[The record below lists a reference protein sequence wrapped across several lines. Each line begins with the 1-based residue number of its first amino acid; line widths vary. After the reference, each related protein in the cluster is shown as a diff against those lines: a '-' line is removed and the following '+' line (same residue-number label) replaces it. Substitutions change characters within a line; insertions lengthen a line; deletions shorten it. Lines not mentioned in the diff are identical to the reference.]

1 MADNRLVDRKIEED
15 IRCGT
20 GDLKQEDIPALEPWR
35 QYYFIERLKALLS
48 DAESQQREDQA
59 GLKYKVITFGC
70 QMNARDSEKLCGILE
85 SIGYRETED
94 ELCADLV
101 IFNTCTIRENANE
114 HLYGRL
120 GRLKQSKKARPGMVV
135 AVCGCMMQEAD
146 EVEKLSR
153 KYPYVDIIFGTHNF
167 YRFPELL
174 FDLFEKR
181 AGRDIKLDNEGRDI
195 LISSDYAGEFGA
207 SHGVCSL
214 GKRRSDAGASDE
226 DANSKAGTKT
236 ADKELQELKLP
247 KSMVISV
254 WKDTPDIVEELPNS
268 RRFPFKQG
276 VNISY
281 GCNNFCSYC
290 IVPYVRGREKSRE
303 KEDILKEI
311 RSLGEDGV
319 KEIMLLGQNVNSYGK
334 TLERP
339 VSFAQLLTETDR
351 LCGEVG
357 IERIRF
363 MTSHPKD
370 LSDELIEAMAAGK
383 HIMHQFHLPLQ
394 SGSDRILKLMNRHYD
409 SASYFERAEK
419 LRKAMPDISI
429 STDIIVGFPGET
441 EEDFEATL
449 DMVRRMR
456 YDAAYTFIYSE
467 REGTPAASFPDKV
480 PEEIVKE
487 RFNRLLELQNRIAAE
502 NCEKLTGLVMPVL
515 FEEINE
521 KDGLHL
527 SGRLENNS
535 VVHVYG
541 DASLIGSIRDVR
553 LTKAHGFYYSG
564 ELV

>member
-1 MADNRLVDRKIEED
+1 MANINIKNTYKTADP
-15 IRCGT
+15 
-20 GDLKQEDIPALEPWR
+20 KQDIPNTEPER
-35 QYYFIERLKALLS
+35 QYYFIDKLKERLR
-48 DAESQQREDQA
+48 AETCYKKPENDDHAAGSSH
-59 GLKYKVITFGC
+59 GLKYSVVTFGC
-70 QMNARDSEKLCGILE
+70 QMNSRDSEKLCGILE
-85 SIGYRETED
+85 AIGYTEAED
-94 ELCADLV
+94 ELSADLV

-120 GRLKQSKKARPGMVV
+120 GRLKQSKKARPSMVV
-135 AVCGCMMQEAD
+135 AICGCMMQEAD
-146 EVEKLSR
+146 EVEKLSK
-153 KYPYVDIIFGTHNF
+153 KYPYIDIMFGTHNF

-181 AGRDIKLDNEGRDI
+181 QGHKINVDDASHDI
-195 LISSDYAGEFGA
+195 LISSDLEGEDGS
-207 SHGVCSL
+207 SHGVL
-214 GKRRSDAGASDE
+214 DFGRRKPEAPLADAR
-226 DANSKAGTKT
+226 
-236 ADKELQELKLP
+236 ELSCGRQELKLP
-247 KSMVISV
+247 KKMVVSV
-254 WKDTPDIVEELPNS
+254 WKDNAAIVEELPNS
-268 RRFPFKQG
+268 RKYPFKQG
-276 VNISY
+276 VNISF

-303 KEDILKEI
+303 KADILKEI

-334 TLERP
+334 ELSEP
-339 VSFAQLLTETDR
+339 VSFARLLTEVDE
-351 LCGEVG
+351 LCDEVG

-370 LSDELIEAMAAGK
+370 LSEELMEAMARGR

-394 SGSDRILKLMNRHYD
+394 SGSDRILKRMNRHYD
-409 SASYFERAEK
+409 SRTYFERAEG
-419 LRKAMPDISI
+419 LRALMPDISI

-449 DMVRRMR
+449 EMVKKMR

-480 PEEIVKE
+480 PEDVVKE
-487 RFNRLLELQNRIAAE
+487 RFQRLLSLQNRIAEE
-502 NCEKLTGLVMPVL
+502 NCERLVGRVMPVL
-515 FEEINE
+515 FEELND
-521 KDGLHL
+521 KDGLHV

-553 LTKAHGFYYSG
+553 LVKAHGFYYTG
-564 ELV
+564 ELI